1 MNADRILARHQAAA
15 WRRVAGEMILLQP
28 EQEKLL
34 GINGTGAAVW
44 ELLDGKR
51 SAAAIAHDVALRFA
65 RDEQAVL
72 KDVLAFLDEL
82 EKRQLVVPVV

>member
-1 MNADRILARHQAAA
+1 MNGDRVFARHQAAA

-28 EQEKLL
+28 EQEKLMGL
-34 GINGTGAAVW
+34 NGTGAAVW

-51 SAAAIAHDVALRFA
+51 SAAAIAHDVAAQFA

-72 KDVLAFLDEL
+72 RDVLAFLGEL
-82 EKRQLVVPVV
+82 EKRRLVVPVL